1 MMRVFVNGS
10 EQTVA
15 DGVTL
20 AQLIETLGLSATSCA
35 TAVNGA
41 FVARGDRAN
50 RTLCDQDQVMTF
62 EPITGG

>member
-1 MMRVFVNGS
+1 MMRIFVNGS

-15 DGVTL
+15 DGITL
-20 AQLIETLGLSATSCA
+20 AQLLETLGLSATACA

>member
-1 MMRVFVNGS
+1 MRVFVNGS

-15 DGVTL
+15 DGITL
-20 AQLIETLGLSATSCA
+20 AQLLETLGLSATACA

>member
-1 MMRVFVNGS
+1 MRVFVNGS

-15 DGVTL
+15 DGITL
-20 AQLIETLGLSATSCA
+20 AQLLETLGLSATSCA